1 MADGAK
7 DPVLGEAGAVEL
19 LRRTWPWLRWRSLRY
34 IDDGWDHEVLV
45 LDDRLVVRI
54 PNEDYYRDVLTA
66 ERILVD
72 RLAGTVRA
80 ALPQVRWAAG
90 NRISVHGYVPG
101 VHLTPDLLA
110 ALPDR
115 DRDEIADQLAEV
127 LTAIHAVDPADLV
140 ETAPWTVEDEQAE
153 IARLAAT
160 GLPRLLSATELA
172 AVEQILADVPA
183 LLAEAPAAVLVHGD
197 VYEDHLL
204 WDDRARRLGLIDFS
218 DLSTGDP
225 AIDFAEL
232 VDYGRPFVEDVVR
245 RSGGDAAL
253 VDRAVRYAR
262 WLAVYLMTEHLR
274 IQKTSF
280 DVARIPFDRRVGIP
294 SG

>member
-7 DPVLGEAGAVEL
+7 DPPLGEAGAVEL

-54 PNEDYYRDVLTA
+54 PNEDPYRRMLATERVL
-66 ERILVD
+66 LD
-72 RLAGTVRA
+72 RLSGAVRA
-80 ALPQVRWAAG
+80 ALPVVRWTAG
-90 NRISVHGYVPG
+90 ERISVHRYVNG
-101 VHLTPDLLA
+101 AHLTPERFG

-127 LTAIHAVDPADLV
+127 LTAIHELAPADLL
-140 ETAPWTVEDEQAE
+140 ETAPWTVEEEHAE
-153 IARLAAT
+153 VVQLAAN
-160 GLPRLLSATELA
+160 GLPGLLTSAELA
-172 AVEQILADVPA
+172 AVEGILADVPA
-183 LLAEAPAAVLVHGD
+183 LLAAAPAPVLLHGD

-204 WDDRARRLGLIDFS
+204 WDAGARRLGLIDFS

-232 VDYGRPFVEDVVR
+232 VDYGLPFLEDVAR

-253 VDRAVRYAR
+253 VDRAVRYGR
-262 WLAVYLMTEHLR
+262 WLAVYLMTDHLLLH
-274 IQKTSF
+274 KTPF
-280 DVARIPFDRRVGIP
+280 AVARIPFDRRVVVP